1 MMICPFRECNKNS
14 LARPFRWAICWSV
27 GFLGGSD
34 LVLALV
40 LAPVLDKVLNL
51 PCEFFY
57 LINVDDILTFA
68 PSSDA
73 LSDAH
78 LLAWG
83 R

>member
-1 MMICPFRECNKNS
+1 M
-14 LARPFRWAICWSV
+14 
-27 GFLGGSD
+27 GFLGNSD

-40 LAPVLDKVLNL
+40 LAPVLDKVLDL
-51 PCEFFY
+51 SCEFFY
-57 LINVDDILTFA
+57 LINLNDVLTFA